1 MPRTR
6 SLLTSTAIDSAL
18 SSHNC
23 RGNRRHRIQAGDRR
37 LKVKAGRNWDHYCL
51 ACAGKIV
58 ERDRATLAELADALD
73 LEV

>member
-6 SLLTSTAIDSAL
+6 SLLASSAIDSAL
-18 SSHNC
+18 KSHNC

-37 LKVKAGRNWDHYCL
+37 LKVRTGRNWDHYCL